1 MDPRANGWWSQF
13 EHFAN
18 PVEQWSVLP
27 SFMIGEFLFVA
38 CAVAAFVHARAHGR
52 SHWLVW
58 WAALIAG
65 TANDFIFMAL
75 PLVDNFWQAQAT
87 LMLTPRMPL
96 YIPCVYV
103 CFMYY
108 PTVVARSLRLGRWP
122 TAALGGLLAVLF
134 YAPYDIVGA
143 KFLWWT
149 WHDTDLPIAT
159 RILGAP
165 CSSTLWVLTFVGAF
179 NGLLDTSLRKDPEA
193 TERRTFWIGLAKVA
207 GLTTLLMMVQITVLQ
222 QLDGGAP
229 GYAALGVGVGL
240 YAILALRGRYAARM
254 DPVTVDATAAGSP
267 LLRGVLAGYFVTL
280 ASIALLFD
288 PTTHV
293 STGLHQPTGACYVE
307 ATDITGHTRHA
318 FLCAHDFHEDFTF
331 ACTETPVGDRSWYTV
346 CGRPHEN
353 AVVWKGGVALLCFG
367 GLAVFALLLGRRRR
381 RTSET
386 C

>member
-1 MDPRANGWWSQF
+1 MDPYANGWWSRF

-27 SFMIGEFLFVA
+27 SFMIGELLFVA
-38 CAVAAFVHARAHGR
+38 CAVAAFVHARSRGR
-52 SHWLVW
+52 SHLLVW

-87 LMLTPRMPL
+87 VMLTPRMPL

-108 PTVVARSLRLGRWP
+108 PTVAARSLGLGRWP
-122 TAALGGLLAVLF
+122 TAALGGLLALLF

-179 NGLLDTSLRKDPEA
+179 NWLLDTSLRKDPEA
-193 TERRTFWIGLAKVA
+193 TERRTFWVGLAKVA
-207 GLTTLLMMVQITVLQ
+207 GLTTLLMMVQITALQ

-229 GYAALGVGVGL
+229 GYAALGVGIAL
-240 YAILALRGRYAARM
+240 YAILVLRGSKTKADAR
-254 DPVTVDATAAGSP
+254 PEVGATAAGSP
-267 LLRGVLAGYFVTL
+267 PLLRGMLAGYFVTL

-293 STGLHQPTGACYVE
+293 STGLHQPTGPCYVE

-318 FLCAHDFHEDFTF
+318 FLCAHDFDEDFTF
-331 ACTETPVGDRSWYTV
+331 ACTETPTGDRAWYTV
-346 CGRPHEN
+346 CGRAHQNP
-353 AVVWKGGVALLCFG
+353 AVWKGGVLLLCVTALAAFG
-367 GLAVFALLLGRRRR
+367 LVLRRRR
-381 RTSET
+381 EAD
-386 C
+386 